1 MKTNPILAGLILLA
15 AAVAFAQTPK
25 DVAGRYEGSIQIPGA
40 PLKVIVELKDGTAGL
55 GGTIDIPQQGA
66 RGVALEKAAAGNGE
80 VTFAIAGIP
89 GAPTFRARVG
99 PDFAKDGT
107 LSGQFTQGPGTFPF
121 TLKRA
126 STQEKAKAALD
137 GFAAA
142 VEAILKAHKAPGAGI
157 AIVKD
162 DTVVFSDGI
171 GLRNL
176 ETKAKVSRD
185 TLFAIGS
192 STKAFTALSVALL
205 VDDGKLAW
213 DEPVSKVLPEFRL
226 QDRSASER
234 LTPRD
239 LLTHR
244 SGLPRHDLLW
254 YGADFTREDMV
265 RRVAYLEPS
274 ADLRAKW
281 QYQNLMFMTA
291 GYLAGKLSGTSWEAL
306 VKGRIFDPLGMK
318 TAGFSVA
325 DMEKAPD
332 AALGYNVSG
341 DQAKR
346 LPYRNISAVG
356 PAGSINASALEMAQ
370 WVRLHLAYGRIGDTR
385 IASEATIREMHQPF
399 ATIDA
404 RSADPEIQNPGY
416 GLGWF
421 VDNYRGRVRVHHGGN
436 IDGFSAMVAMIP
448 SENVGVV
455 VLTNANGTPAASNI
469 ANLALDRMLGLEP
482 IDWSGRAVA
491 RRDAAKAASEKAK
504 KATGGA
510 RKAGTRPAHALAEYA
525 GEYEHP
531 GYGVVTVTEKAG
543 ALRARLHAIELAL
556 EHWHFETFNAIPE
569 DPAVGET
576 PFKARFETSV
586 RGDVVSLELPLDPL
600 VSPIRFKKKPPARLL
615 DPAFLATLAGD
626 YRSPDNPG
634 LVVTVAVSG
643 PNLTATVP
651 GQPAYVLVPYSG
663 VEFDLKGLTGYS
675 MRFNLD
681 PALKPLTADLLQPDG
696 VYNLRR
702 P

>member
-40 PLKVIVELKDGTAGL
+40 PLKVIIADGTAGL

-121 TLKRA
+121 TLG
-126 STQEKAKAALD
+126 TDFHQKAKAALD
-137 GFAAA
+137 GFGAA

-254 YGADFTREDMV
+254 YGPAGLHTRGHGAA
-265 RRVAYLEPS
+265 RRLPRTL

-291 GYLAGKLSGTSWEAL
+291 GYLAGKL
-306 VKGRIFDPLGMK
+306 
-318 TAGFSVA
+318 
-325 DMEKAPD
+325 
-332 AALGYNVSG
+332 
-341 DQAKR
+341 
-346 LPYRNISAVG
+346 
-356 PAGSINASALEMAQ
+356 
-370 WVRLHLAYGRIGDTR
+370 
-385 IASEATIREMHQPF
+385 
-399 ATIDA
+399 
-404 RSADPEIQNPGY
+404 PGH
-416 GLGWF
+416 
-421 VDNYRGRVRVHHGGN
+421 RGR
-436 IDGFSAMVAMIP
+436 
-448 SENVGVV
+448 
-455 VLTNANGTPAASNI
+455 
-469 ANLALDRMLGLEP
+469 
-482 IDWSGRAVA
+482 
-491 RRDAAKAASEKAK
+491 
-504 KATGGA
+504 
-510 RKAGTRPAHALAEYA
+510 
-525 GEYEHP
+525 
-531 GYGVVTVTEKAG
+531 
-543 ALRARLHAIELAL
+543 
-556 EHWHFETFNAIPE
+556 
-569 DPAVGET
+569 
-576 PFKARFETSV
+576 
-586 RGDVVSLELPLDPL
+586 
-600 VSPIRFKKKPPARLL
+600 
-615 DPAFLATLAGD
+615 
-626 YRSPDNPG
+626 RS
-634 LVVTVAVSG
+634 
-643 PNLTATVP
+643 
-651 GQPAYVLVPYSG
+651 
-663 VEFDLKGLTGYS
+663 
-675 MRFNLD
+675 
-681 PALKPLTADLLQPDG
+681 
-696 VYNLRR
+696 
-702 P
+702 